1 MGCGV
6 HAYFLLEW
14 HLVMNP
20 QEAREFGQRL
30 RDRRESLGLTVR
42 QVSDAAKVPHSTVA
56 RVERGEF
63 AAPRPDKLA
72 KLATALGFSPA
83 ELFAAAGYVRADELP
98 ELRDIFESKVSEPCP
113 IGGRRTAEAIPRVGT
128 GTGHRSIR
136 GRGRGRCRRQWPMIS
151 DFQRGGARMISTPY
165 SSAKKSGEVN
175 PSSIK
180 NARFSPNSSQSRLS
194 RSWSL

>member
-1 MGCGV
+1 MTKDDVVKWSMGCGV

-98 ELRDIFESKVSEPCP
+98 DFATYLKAKYPSLAQSVVDELRKRFHELAPGPV
-113 IGGRRTAEAIPRVGT
+113 TEALEVEVE
-128 GTGHRSIR
+128 
-136 GRGRGRCRRQWPMIS
+136 
-151 DFQRGGARMISTPY
+151 DDA
-165 SSAKKSGEVN
+165 AASG
-175 PSSIK
+175 
-180 NARFSPNSSQSRLS
+180 Q
-194 RSWSL
+194 

>member
-1 MGCGV
+1 MTKDDVVKWSMGCGV

-98 ELRDIFESKVSEPCP
+98 DLATYLKAKFAGLSPSVIDELGQQFDSLTAGEFNQAKLATEEVDNDAAGES
-113 IGGRRTAEAIPRVGT
+113 
-128 GTGHRSIR
+128 H
-136 GRGRGRCRRQWPMIS
+136 
-151 DFQRGGARMISTPY
+151 
-165 SSAKKSGEVN
+165 
-175 PSSIK
+175 
-180 NARFSPNSSQSRLS
+180 
-194 RSWSL
+194 